1 MRLRR
6 TSGFPGKRRR
16 TAPER
21 RQKGFVLIELLV
33 AIAIFGVVSVAFLSA
48 LVAGYHGVIVAH
60 DQTMAESLTRTTLED
75 ASKASFP
82 LADNVTQILRY
93 DVVVRARYVN
103 TDNYG
108 IESTPTGIQMVT
120 VTIRHH
126 VSQKTIKE
134 TSVIKVQAS

>member
-1 MRLRR
+1 M
-6 TSGFPGKRRR
+6 
-16 TAPER
+16 
-21 RQKGFVLIELLV
+21 LIELLV

-75 ASKASFP
+75 VSKASFP
-82 LADNVTQILRY
+82 LTDNVTQILKY

-108 IESTPTGIQMVT
+108 IESTPTGIQMITVT
-120 VTIRHH
+120 VRHH
-126 VSQKTIKE
+126 VGQKAIKE

>member
-1 MRLRR
+1 MRLRI

-60 DQTMAESLTRTTLED
+60 DQTMAESLTRTLDGIRKQIEALEAEGRKD
-75 ASKASFP
+75 A
-82 LADNVTQILRY
+82 R
-93 DVVVRARYVN
+93 
-103 TDNYG
+103 
-108 IESTPTGIQMVT
+108 
-120 VTIRHH
+120 
-126 VSQKTIKE
+126 
-134 TSVIKVQAS
+134 